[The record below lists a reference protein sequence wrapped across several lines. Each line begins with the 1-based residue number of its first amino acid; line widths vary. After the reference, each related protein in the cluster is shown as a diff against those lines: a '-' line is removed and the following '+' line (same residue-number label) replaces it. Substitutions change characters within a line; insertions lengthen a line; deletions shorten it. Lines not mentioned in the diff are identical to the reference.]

1 MSDFIITTNEVNL
14 RATNPVGEH
23 GGSVIEV
30 FSEIQESCAALD
42 P

>member
-1 MSDFIITTNEVNL
+1 MSDFIITANEVNL

-23 GGSVIEV
+23 GGSVIKV
-30 FSEIQESCAALD
+30 FSEIQESSAAID